1 MIEYSQTE
9 VQQAAPKAS
18 IMIVDDNPNNLRLLA
33 EFLGQEFKVRLFTS
47 GAQALESAFSLPPDL
62 ILLDIM
68 MPEVSGYELTAKLKK
83 DDRTCEVP
91 IIFISALDDINSK
104 IQAFSAGGVDFI
116 TKPFRELE
124 VLARIRTHL
133 ALRNLHRQL
142 RNANVRL
149 ALQLEELQARN
160 QELDAF
166 AHTVA
171 HDLKNPLSIIILAA
185 HLLEDGYTSMP
196 HEDIQR
202 DLRAIAG
209 TGEKMNRSLEGLILL
224 AGLRKQSVEP
234 RPLDMRSIV
243 SEALQSLALLKQQF
257 HAEIIVPANWPSA
270 LGYAPWLEEVW
281 VNYISNAIKYGGN
294 PEKGISPL
302 IELGFDEAVISPAGH
317 IRFWVHDNGSG
328 LSLEQQQQLFTP
340 FERLHNLRAK
350 GHGLGLSIVRRII
363 EKLGGQVG
371 LESAP
376 GQGSLFYF
384 TLPHS

>member
-1 MIEYSQTE
+1 MIEYSQANAL
-9 VQQAAPKAS
+9 QATPKAS

-47 GAQALESAFSLPPDL
+47 GTQALESAFAVPPDL

-83 DDRTCEVP
+83 DERTGEVP
-91 IIFISALDDINSK
+91 IIFISALDDVNSK

-133 ALRNLHRQL
+133 TLRNLHRQL
-142 RNANVRL
+142 QEANVRL

-196 HEDIQR
+196 QEDILR
-202 DLRAIAG
+202 DLHTIAG

-224 AGLRKQSVEP
+224 AGLRKQNVEAS
-234 RPLDMRSIV
+234 PLDMQKIV
-243 SEALQSLALLKQQF
+243 TEALQSLALLKQKF
-257 HAEIIVPANWPSA
+257 HAEISVPARWPGA
-270 LGYAPWLEEVW
+270 RGYTPWLEEVW

-294 PEKGISPL
+294 PEKGFPPL
-302 IELGFDEAVISPAGH
+302 VELGFDEEITSPPGH
-317 IRFWVHDNGSG
+317 IRFWVRDNGSG
-328 LSLEQQQQLFTP
+328 LSPEQQQQLFTP
-340 FERLHNLRAK
+340 FERLHNLRAE

-363 EKLGGQVG
+363 EKLGGKVG

-384 TLPHS
+384 TLPRS